1 MMAEA
6 AVRGAPGHSITGKTW
21 SGPKSIDNSEFHCLA
36 RSGKE
41 GKRVGKHNGRSGGE
55 KFVTSSMA
63 KEAGAVFNGRDAAA
77 LGFTLPKFQL

>member
-36 RSGKE
+36 QSGKE
-41 GKRVGKHNGRSGGE
+41 GK
-55 KFVTSSMA
+55 
-63 KEAGAVFNGRDAAA
+63 
-77 LGFTLPKFQL
+77 GFANTTDGVEERIL